1 MRDKGKLWNKSWNP
15 VRGCSARLDGTCKA
29 KCWAASLAGTRLAHL
44 PQYAGLTT
52 TTPDRAM
59 PGELLIPPVPPR
71 WTGEVRFD
79 PAELAK
85 PLHWKKPR
93 TVLLSLMGDLFDP
106 GVTDEQIA
114 SVYGVMAACPQHTF
128 LCLTKRADRRRYF
141 LGYNVI
147 ALGAAK
153 DAAKWPLPNV
163 WEGVSVCD
171 QADADA
177 RIPVLLDTPAA
188 HRFVLAEPLLGPVDL
203 CLIKAL
209 PIKWVICGPE
219 NYVGARYSDPNWIR
233 SIVRQCRVWD
243 VPVWVK
249 GGLPDGDE
257 CDVRDR
263 PEVRG

>member
-1 MRDKGKLWNKSWNP
+1 MSDKGKFWDKSLNV
-15 VRGCSARLDGTCKA
+15 VRGCSARLDGSCKA
-29 KCWAASLAGTRLAHL
+29 RCWAAQLAGTRLAHL

-52 TTPDRAM
+52 TTPDQAM

-79 PAELAK
+79 AEELAK
-85 PLHWKKPR
+85 PLHWRKPR
-93 TVLLSLMGDLFDP
+93 VVLLSLMGDLFDP

-114 SVYGVMAACPQHTF
+114 QVYETMARAPQHRY
-128 LCLTKRADRRRYF
+128 LVLTKRAERRRKWF
-141 LGYNVI
+141 CRWPESDLPG
-147 ALGAAK
+147 
-153 DAAKWPLPNV
+153 WPLPWV
-163 WEGVSVCD
+163 WEGVSVCNQD
-171 QADADA
+171 DAAA

-219 NYVGARYSDPNWIR
+219 NYAGARPCNKEWIR
-233 SIVRQCRVWD
+233 SIVRQCKAGG
-243 VPVWVK
+243 VPVFVK
-249 GGLPDGDE
+249 GGLDDADP
-257 CDVRDR
+257 CNVRER